1 METILMFQMNK
12 NLLNQDILDVILLIS
27 SLIALQPIH
36 EQKSNQ
42 NNKEINGDFIK
53 LNHCQF

>member
-1 METILMFQMNK
+1 MFQMNK